1 MTSAETYQE
10 SLEKNL
16 WQCPGGTILV
26 GQLHVLLEKVRAEER
41 EACARAATRRAD
53 EFRASRLPTDTMY
66 QAAEIDSSV
75 DACLEV
81 AAEIRARASDADAE
95 AVDDGPA
102 VDVQ

>member
-1 MTSAETYQE
+1 MTKETW
-10 SLEKNL
+10 L
-16 WQCPGGTILV
+16 GGYEIQPLIDEAV
-26 GQLHVLLEKVRAEER
+26 AKAVAEER

-66 QAAEIDSSV
+66 QAAEIDAAV

-81 AAEIRARASDADAE
+81 AAEIEARASHADAE

>member
-1 MTSAETYQE
+1 MTNEERAILLAAEANECCHRSDGFEDQIRVYA
-10 SLEKNL
+10 
-16 WQCPGGTILV
+16 
-26 GQLHVLLEKVRAEER
+26 QLMIEQAVAEER

-53 EFRASRLPTDTMY
+53 EY
-66 QAAEIDSSV
+66 QAAEIDAAV